1 MGSILVRFPPTRDEP
16 IMASSIEG
24 ELGDNLCGTYE
35 ANPCR

>member
-1 MGSILVRFPPTRDEP
+1 MGSISVRFPPARDEP

-24 ELGDNLCGTYE
+24 KLEDNHCGTYE